1 MARDLD
7 IYLAGEWSPGTGDEY
22 REIASPGSGEHIA
35 NVPLASRVRAGT
47 VVINDSTDFWETLQ
61 PFGGAA
67 GTASGW
73 GRGTIDDF
81 TDLQTMGIDIGRV
94 K

>member
-7 IYLAGEWSPGTGDEY
+7 IYLAGEWNPGTGDEY
-22 REIASPGSGEHIA
+22 REMTSPGSGEHIA
-35 NVPLASRVRAGT
+35 TEPLASPMGT
-47 VVINDSTDFWETLQ
+47 VVINDSTDLSKTFQ

-81 TDLQTMGIDIGRV
+81 AGLQTTVIDIGKV